1 MRTLGVESAGMVHRG
16 MLGAPNPR
24 KPRCDRFVTYHGGT
38 PVTGRI
44 ARPTEVSMKRS
55 ITRTGVALASVAAV
69 AVFSL
74 AACSSGSSDPAS
86 DAATPTLSASD
97 SAAPTDSAQ
106 PSDSAPA
113 TDSAAPVDAA
123 GAACEA
129 YFKVDLLNS
138 QYAGGAVKQGD
149 MTEADARSEMAADL
163 FTMNKQAKAA
173 AADGS
178 GSAKLAKNALL
189 MKRLIKALKAG
200 APLSA
205 LSKKD
210 QQNFATYSLRVQK
223 ACDALGYPLPDE
235 NVTARS
241 TAGIKQ

>member
-1 MRTLGVESAGMVHRG
+1 MRTS
-16 MLGAPNPR
+16 
-24 KPRCDRFVTYHGGT
+24 F
-38 PVTGRI
+38 
-44 ARPTEVSMKRS
+44 
-55 ITRTGVALASVAAV
+55 TRTGVALASVAAV

-74 AACSSGSSDPAS
+74 AACSSGSSDAGS
-86 DAATPTLSASD
+86 DGATPTLSASD
-97 SAAPTDSAQ
+97 SAIPSDSTQ
-106 PSDSAPA
+106 PSDPGLD
-113 TDSAAPVDAA
+113 TDTGAPVDAA

-129 YFKVDLLNS
+129 YFTVDLLNS
-138 QYAGGAVKQGD
+138 QYAGGAVKQGEI
-149 MTEADARSEMAADL
+149 TEADARSEMAADL
-163 FTMNKQAKAA
+163 FEMNKQAKAA

-178 GSAKLAKNALL
+178 GSAKLAKNALK
-189 MKRLIKALKAG
+189 MKKLVKALKAG

-210 QQNFATYSLRVQK
+210 QQNFATYSLRVQR